1 MNEKVKNII
10 IIIVC
15 VLLVGFDIF
24 ALSLKP
30 SKKDEN
36 KTSEIQ
42 ETTHEPIVPV
52 SEQVNPVTDK
62 FFVNGYMTINGNT
75 TYLTKSTSKKEL
87 NIDATKC
94 NIPSSLTDYKADI
107 YFEITYSGDDNTV
120 YDVHVFNKENDT
132 EVIDL
137 SEENIKKT
145 FDIAYNKQV
154 NNATWSD
161 KVNLSDLKE
170 NEIYLYKA
178 TSPSNNA
185 PEINNDTDS
194 NCLVYTRSTKN
205 NSKGEWSK
213 EISTFVTFKSNSLS
227 ISYNSFKT
235 GDTYEIIYKKINNN
249 ELLNLTSSG
258 EVIYLSDYQNDDSI
272 KSNFAKYIY
281 NNTEKDITI
290 ETTSNAFGVSTNNSK
305 TIPAGAIYGYDWM
318 LSNAKVKIN

>member
-1 MNEKVKNII
+1 MEKIKKNTIAVI
-10 IIIVC
+10 GAGPSGITACIYLARAGYFVD
-15 VLLVGFDIF
+15 VYEEMMPGGKVNYTASVENYPGFSSISGPDLAMHF
-24 ALSLKP
+24 YEQMQ
-30 SKKDEN
+30 DEN
-36 KTSEIQ
+36 VHYLNDK
-42 ETTHEPIVPV
+42 VV
-52 SEQVNPVTDK
+52 SIRK
-62 FFVNGYMTINGNT
+62 NGN
-75 TYLTKSTSKKEL
+75 
-87 NIDATKC
+87 D
-94 NIPSSLTDYKADI
+94 
-107 YFEITYSGDDNTV
+107 F
-120 YDVHVFNKENDT
+120 
-132 EVIDL
+132 EVITED
-137 SEENIKKT
+137 
-145 FDIAYNKQV
+145 Q
-154 NNATWSD
+154 
-161 KVNLSDLKE
+161 
-170 NEIYLYKA
+170 IYLYKA

-205 NSKGEWSK
+205 SSKGEWSK

-258 EVIYLSDYQNDDSI
+258 EVIYLSDYQNNDSI